1 MKINKFVALM
11 LVAAAFVISANI
23 SYSQDFKTKK
33 TPEQRAQKHADKM
46 KEHLS
51 LTEEQYNQVYF
62 ALLSQA
68 QQMKELRSSKDTDK
82 EARREKMKSLWQSTD
97 ATITGLLNSDQQAK
111 YKALKE
117 KRKEKHKNKKGMK
130 KHDKNKKQE

>member
-1 MKINKFVALM
+1 MKINKFAALM
-11 LVAAAFVISANI
+11 LAVIAFVISANI

-33 TPEQRAQKHADKM
+33 TPEQRAQKHAEKM

-51 LTEEQYNQVYF
+51 LTDDQYNQVYS

-68 QQMKELRSSKDTDK
+68 QQMKDLRSAKDTDK
-82 EARREKMKSLWQSTD
+82 DARREKMKSIWQSTD
-97 ATITGLLNSDQQAK
+97 ATITGLLNSDQQTK

-130 KHDKNKKQE
+130 KHKKDQQQK

>member
-68 QQMKELRSSKDTDK
+68 QQMKDLSSAKDTDK
-82 EARREKMKSLWQSTD
+82 DARREKMNPS
-97 ATITGLLNSDQQAK
+97 AEHRCTITGCFNTDQQTSQS
-111 YKALKE
+111 LKE
-117 KRKEKHKNKKGMK
+117 NERKLN
-130 KHDKNKKQE
+130 